1 MANVISAN
9 DQENRVI
16 IINLAISALAN
27 ERQIDLNSL
36 GIKVEELPEA
46 TKKLLREKIFQKPFL
61 RAYDHL
67 REQAE
72 TVVSSGGSTKTNLGA
87 VTSYSEAVEK
97 AKLLKDLRKQWDKR
111 VEEDAARY
119 DQMCA
124 DHIMAV
130 SKEALKG
137 GADPKQV
144 NILVTA
150 IKEKQPTWELVAS
163 KLNFSYTFTPVELEE
178 QEFDPELFEAQRDSV
193 VAIRAGVLGSLL
205 QFVCGEAKEMLSN
218 LEKQEGTKGTIN
230 LRVNPRTVSR
240 ARKMQAKLKS
250 LAFIHP
256 LIRPLH
262 TEIASI
268 LDYVSEN
275 EALTG
280 RDYLAFKEICLALR
294 DQTLVHERLEKGL
307 PLIHVA
313 TPSTTQVAVASASA
327 QAATTT
333 VSTPAAQAPAAA
345 QAAQVTVSAQAAGGG
360 QVVGAIQATATPSP
374 AQASAADDD
383 EEQAATTAPA
393 VVEKTPKQVS
403 FFL

>member
-9 DQENRVI
+9 DQESRVI

-27 ERQIDLNSL
+27 ERQIGLETL

-72 TVVSSGGSTKTNLGA
+72 AVVAAGGSTKTNLGA
-87 VTSYSEAVEK
+87 VTSFNEAVEK
-97 AKLLKDLRKQWDKR
+97 AKALKDLRKQWDKR

-130 SKEALKG
+130 SNEALKG
-137 GADPKQV
+137 GADSKQV
-144 NILVTA
+144 NILISA
-150 IKEKQPTWELVAS
+150 IKEKQPTWKLVAS

-193 VAIRAGVLGSLL
+193 VAIRTGVLGSLL

-218 LEKQEGTKGTIN
+218 LEKQEETKGTIN
-230 LRVNPRTVSR
+230 LRVNPRSVSR

-268 LDYVSEN
+268 LDNVSET
-275 EALTG
+275 EALIG

-313 TPSTTQVAVASASA
+313 TPSTTQVVAASTPVQAAAAPVSTLVALAGQVTAPAQAVGSGQASASA
-327 QAATTT
+327 
-333 VSTPAAQAPAAA
+333 
-345 QAAQVTVSAQAAGGG
+345 
-360 QVVGAIQATATPSP
+360 SP
-374 AQASAADDD
+374 APASAADED
-383 EEQAATTAPA
+383 EEQAVPTASA
-393 VVEKTPKQVS
+393 VVAARPKQNN